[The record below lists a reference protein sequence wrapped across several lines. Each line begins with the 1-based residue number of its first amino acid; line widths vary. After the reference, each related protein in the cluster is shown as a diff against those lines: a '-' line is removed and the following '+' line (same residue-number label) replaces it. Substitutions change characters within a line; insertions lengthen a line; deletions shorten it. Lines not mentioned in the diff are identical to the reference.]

1 MIQRIIKSNSILF
14 APFRTLFLPDFN
26 DHLRKIVIES
36 GAINY
41 IELLKNIQV
50 NQLEI
55 KTTYIRKGFI
65 QAVNVALGFDK
76 MEEEETISSE

>member
-1 MIQRIIKSNSILF
+1 MLF
-14 APFRTLFLPDFN
+14 APVRALFFPDFN